1 MGDHPH
7 AAAYR
12 AAFNAFNE
20 GDADAFA
27 AHLADDVVWH
37 TIGGGET
44 MHGAAAVA
52 ESMSGLANLDFN
64 VELHDVVANGN
75 HMVGL
80 VSASVTAGDQSIT
93 YRTAEIMHVNDEGK
107 VTERWA
113 FADDSAAV
121 SAFFASLG

>member
-12 AAFNAFNE
+12 AAFAAFNA

-37 TIGGGET
+37 AIDGET
-44 MHGAAAVA
+44 MNGSAAVA

-75 HMVGL
+75 HVIAL
-80 VSASVTAGDQSIT
+80 VTANVGAGGNSIT
-93 YRTAEIMHVNDEGK
+93 YRTAEIMHVDDDGK

-121 SAFFASLG
+121 SAFFDSLG

>member
-12 AAFNAFNE
+12 AAFVAFNA

-37 TIGGGET
+37 TLTGET
-44 MHGAAAVA
+44 LNGSAAVA
-52 ESMSGLANLDFN
+52 ESMSGLAETDFK
-64 VELHDVVANGN
+64 VELHDVVANGD
-75 HMVGL
+75 HMIGL
-80 VSASVTAGDQSIT
+80 VTANVSAGGNSIT
-93 YRTAEIMHVNDEGK
+93 YRTAEIMHADEDGK

-113 FADDSAAV
+113 FADDTAAV
-121 SAFFASLG
+121 ANFFDSLG

>member
-12 AAFNAFNE
+12 AAFNAFSD

-37 TIGGGET
+37 QIGGEAT
-44 MHGAAAVA
+44 HGAAAVA
-52 ESMSGLANLDFN
+52 ESMSGLASLDFN

-80 VSASVTAGDQSIT
+80 VTATINAGDKSIT
-93 YRTAEIMHVNDEGK
+93 YRTAEIMHVNDDMK

-121 SAFFASLG
+121 TEFFASLG

>member
-12 AAFNAFNE
+12 AAFQAFND

-37 TIGGGET
+37 TIGGET
-44 MHGAAAVA
+44 MQGAAAVS

-64 VELHDVVANGN
+64 VELHDVVANGD
-75 HMVGL
+75 HLVGL
-80 VSASVTAGDQSIT
+80 VTATVNAGGNSIT
-93 YRTAEIMHVNDEGK
+93 YRTAEIMHANEDGK

-121 SAFFASLG
+121 ANFFDSLG

>member
-7 AAAYR
+7 AATYR
-12 AAFNAFNE
+12 AAFAAFNA

-37 TIGGGET
+37 AIDGQT
-44 MHGAAAVA
+44 MNGSAAVA

-64 VELHDVVANGN
+64 VELHDVVANGD

-80 VSASVTAGDQSIT
+80 VTANVSAGGNSIT
-93 YRTAEIMHVNDEGK
+93 YRTAEIMHVDEDGK

-113 FADDSAAV
+113 FTDDSAAV
-121 SAFFASLG
+121 SAFFDSLG